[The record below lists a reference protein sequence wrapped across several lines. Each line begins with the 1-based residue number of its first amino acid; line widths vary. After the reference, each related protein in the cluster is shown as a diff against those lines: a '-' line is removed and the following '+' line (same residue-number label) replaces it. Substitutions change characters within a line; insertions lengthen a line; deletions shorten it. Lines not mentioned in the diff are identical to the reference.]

1 MTRVD
6 VHMPD
11 WMRDQLDRLAAGE
24 GSSRNSVIVRFIDEA
39 LRSRCLAPQ
48 EPGAGGPSPT
58 PPTPAPGTTR
68 AVGRHPWRSSACS
81 PRTVP
86 GGRRTT

>member
-1 MTRVD
+1 MPRVD
-6 VHMPD
+6 VHLPV

-24 GSSRNSVIVRFIDEA
+24 GSSRNSVVVRLLDEA

-58 PPTPAPGTTR
+58 PPTPAPGTTTR
-68 AVGRHPWRSSACS
+68 ARWGHGAAMPRRPAALRGRE
-81 PRTVP
+81 
-86 GGRRTT
+86 